1 MIKYDIPLSR
11 PDLTDEDRRAVM
23 ATLDGQRLTNGPA
36 LIALESE
43 AARVTRRPFAVGVSS
58 SGMAMQI
65 ALEALEIGPGD
76 EVVVPAFSYAAN
88 VNAVIATGATPVFA
102 DSDPRTLNMSVVDA
116 ECRIT
121 PRTRALIGVPV
132 FGNAAGLQ
140 ELIALCSRFEIPM
153 VENASEAVGSR
164 IGSDIV
170 GKFGRLSVLGFGPNR
185 PIAAGE
191 GGAIITHDDR
201 LAAACRGLRNQGRID
216 RMSFP
221 EQSIDLGMLM
231 RFAGRGHDARLA
243 EPLAALAASQ
253 MRRIDDTRERR
264 EQVASWYME
273 RLAGHPE
280 LLLPNIPANASI
292 CWPLFWVRLSDRFCS
307 DDRDEIV
314 AGLHRH
320 DIGAANHYPC
330 LHLLPHVRHACGT
343 SLGMCPVAETLS
355 DRMITLPMFTSM
367 REREVDQVCQT
378 LTLLIDRLSVTR
390 S

>member
-11 PDLTDEDRRAVM
+11 PDLTDADRAAVVD
-23 ATLDGQRLTNGPA
+23 TLDGQRLTNGPA
-36 LIALESE
+36 LIRLEAE
-43 AARVTRRPFAVGVSS
+43 AARATRRPLAVGVSS
-58 SGMAMQI
+58 SGMGMQI
-65 ALEALEIGPGD
+65 ALEALDIGPGD
-76 EVVVPAFSYAAN
+76 EVVVPSFSYAAN
-88 VNAVIATGATPVFA
+88 VNAVLATGATPVFA
-102 DSDPRTLNMSVVDA
+102 DSDPRTLNMSAVDV

-132 FGNAAGLQ
+132 FGNAAGLP

-164 IGSDIV
+164 FRSDVV

-191 GGAIITHDDR
+191 GGAIVTHDDR
-201 LAAACRGLRNQGRID
+201 LAATCRALRNQGRTD

-221 EQSIDLGMLM
+221 EQSLDLGMLM

-264 EQVASWYME
+264 EQVASWYMQ
-273 RLAGHPE
+273 RLAGHAE
-280 LLLPNIPANASI
+280 LLLPNIPPDAAI
-292 CWPLFWVRLSDRFCS
+292 CWPLFWVRLSDRYCS

-330 LHLLPHVRHACGT
+330 LHLLPHVRQALGT
-343 SLGMCPVAETLS
+343 TVGMCPVAESLS
-355 DRMITLPMFTSM
+355 ERTITLPMFTSM
-367 REREVDQVCQT
+367 RERQVDQVCQT
-378 LTLLIDRLSVTR
+378 LMLLVDRMRVTR
-390 S
+390 G